1 MGRKSEKGEGGGEEI
16 EGEGRERGR
25 GKGERES
32 ALHEEI
38 DKLTGSDQM
47 KSEYS

>member
-16 EGEGRERGR
+16 EGEGRER